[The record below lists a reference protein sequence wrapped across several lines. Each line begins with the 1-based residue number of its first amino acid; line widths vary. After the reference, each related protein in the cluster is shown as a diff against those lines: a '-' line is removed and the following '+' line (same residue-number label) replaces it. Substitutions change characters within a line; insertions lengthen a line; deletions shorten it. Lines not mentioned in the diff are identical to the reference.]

1 VAWARHR
8 FAGAATDFHARDLP
22 WARGVWTFEVDRP
35 ALALGS
41 TQPLEVVRDGAGIE
55 VVRRRSGGGAVLLL
69 PGELL
74 WIDVVLP
81 RGDPLWSDDV
91 GHAAHWLGSVWASA
105 LAACGVAAEV
115 HTGPMVRTEWS
126 SLVCFAGRGPGEVF
140 VHARKAVGISQRRTR
155 DGARFQCAI
164 HRRWDPA
171 TLVGLLAEPRPTVA
185 ELTGIVVEV
194 DVPLADVA
202 AALHAAL
209 ARS

>member
-1 VAWARHR
+1 
-8 FAGAATDFHARDLP
+8 
-22 WARGVWTFEVDRP
+22 
-35 ALALGS
+35 
-41 TQPLEVVRDGAGIE
+41 
-55 VVRRRSGGGAVLLL
+55 
-69 PGELL
+69 
-74 WIDVVLP
+74 
-81 RGDPLWSDDV
+81 
-91 GHAAHWLGSVWASA
+91 
-105 LAACGVAAEV
+105 
-115 HTGPMVRTEWS
+115 MVRTEWS

-140 VHARKAVGISQRRTR
+140 VDARKAVGISQRRTR

-202 AALHAAL
+202 AALHAEV